1 MQGAAPT
8 GGAQALERA
17 VLAYLEAHPHAAD
30 SVQGVARWW
39 LGSMGVTASLL
50 DVESVLKGLVAR
62 GVLRSVR
69 LVDGTTL
76 YSKAESDA

>member
-1 MQGAAPT
+1 MQGAAPP
-8 GGAQALERA
+8 GDARALERA
-17 VLAYLEAHPHAAD
+17 VLDYLRTHPHAAD

-39 LGSMGVTASLL
+39 LGSAGVTASLV

-76 YSKAESDA
+76 YSKAEPDA